1 MDFLRMEGEDNY
13 LAFLPVG
20 PRKEIMDSWYVGI
33 RAGMDERIDGP
44 MEWLDVEIVTDY
56 KTDKPQLELYGHIEN
71 RHH

>member
-1 MDFLRMEGEDNY
+1 MEGEDNY